1 MQNIMKI
8 TEKKMLSEKIAYIMF
23 SGIGFLFAFFSQAVS
38 VLNEQGNLLWTGAF
52 LLKIIGTSLFL
63 GGGAGALLC
72 FLVYKRADAAVKKRA
87 FPFKMPSAGVVFGG
101 ALLLIVLSWLPAY
114 LAYYPAICA
123 YDVPIQ
129 TGQIVSGN
137 YNDHHPI
144 AHTLLIEGAMN
155 VGEKVFGDVN
165 TGIGLYGFLQ
175 LLFLAGAFAW
185 GIAMAGGS
193 SRQAGRQNPSLGAVA
208 AQLLLLL
215 YAMLFPFHMY
225 MSVSVTKDTV
235 FTGFVVLQ
243 LTTLCVLLRCGRNS
257 LGISGQDILLFFST
271 IGMILFR
278 NNGKYAMLVL
288 LGALVCI
295 FLFGKKSRKLWGRL
309 LLVLGGGFLAGNLL
323 LSALFAVTGA
333 EQGDRREM
341 LSMPIQQ
348 LARCMVYHG
357 GAGVLPED
365 DNTISEQDKALIN
378 DFILDEAYKEY
389 DPGISDPVKRHTNT
403 YVVRYRLKDFAG
415 TYFGLFA
422 EYPGDF
428 VNAALA
434 VNAGWLSPFDET
446 HAVIN
451 QPEGQKGLGYVQT
464 RWVDEELNPR
474 GIYQDSK
481 WEWLHEKMERWADTN
496 GYLDIPVLKYLF
508 VPGTWLWLGLLLAA
522 YLLVHRRFR
531 LCIPL
536 ALLAGYYGTLFLGPA
551 VQLRYLYPVMAAL
564 PFVAVLSMQR
574 NRENK
579 FVPAALEQQVS
590 ERQGD

>member
-1 MQNIMKI
+1 MKG
-8 TEKKMLSEKIAYIMF
+8 KKILPQIAYILF
-23 SGIGFLFAFFSQAVS
+23 VGLGFLFAFFCQSVY
-38 VLNEQGNLLWTGAF
+38 VLNTRGNILWTGLF
-52 LLKIIGTSLFL
+52 LLKIMGSSLFF

-72 FLVYKRADAAVKKRA
+72 FLIYRRPDRQRKEEQSFAVSV
-87 FPFKMPSAGVVFGG
+87 PSAGVVFAG
-101 ALLLIVLSWLPAY
+101 AFLLIVLSWLPAY

-123 YDVPIQ
+123 YDMPIQ

-144 AHTLLIEGAMN
+144 AHTLLIQGAMA

-185 GIAMAGGS
+185 GIAMVCRCGTRSAQQTGQTTQKGEK
-193 SRQAGRQNPSLGAVA
+193 RQYRSLGALLPPI
-208 AQLLLLL
+208 LLLF

-235 FTGFVVLQ
+235 FTGFAVLQ
-243 LTTLCVLLRCGRNS
+243 ITALCVILQRGDNCLR
-257 LGISGQDILLFFST
+257 ISGQDILLIFST

-288 LGALVCI
+288 LGVLLLTVI
-295 FLFGKKSRKLWGRL
+295 FGRKKRKLWGRL
-309 LLVLGGGFLAGNLL
+309 LSVCGVGFLVGNLL
-323 LSALFAVTGA
+323 LSALFAVTKA

-365 DNTISEQDKALIN
+365 DNTISEEDKALIR
-378 DFILDEAYKEY
+378 DFILDEAYREY
-389 DPGISDPVKRHTNT
+389 HPGISDPVKRHANT
-403 YVVRYRLKDFAG
+403 YVVRYRLKDFSD
-415 TYFGLFA
+415 TYFRLFA

-464 RWVDEELNPR
+464 RWVEEELNPR

-481 WEWLHEKMERWADTN
+481 WEWLHEKMERWADN
-496 GYLDIPVLKYLF
+496 NSYLEIPVLKYIF

-522 YLLVHRRFR
+522 YLLVHRRFGR
-531 LCIPL
+531 CIPL

-564 PFVAVLSMQR
+564 PFAAVLSMQSG
-574 NRENK
+574 
-579 FVPAALEQQVS
+579 A
-590 ERQGD
+590 ERKGY